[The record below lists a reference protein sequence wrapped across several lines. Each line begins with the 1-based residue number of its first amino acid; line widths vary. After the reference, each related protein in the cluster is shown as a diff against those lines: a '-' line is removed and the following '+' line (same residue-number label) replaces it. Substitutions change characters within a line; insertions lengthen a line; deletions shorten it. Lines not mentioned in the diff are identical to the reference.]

1 MQEMQWDEV
10 QRGPGQGVQ
19 KTIFPGQHFVSSVR
33 GRGEKKKKVVLHTKQ
48 KMPSTPFNIRVYSLF
63 HDYNLR
69 MAWNTLFD
77 NSDFWN
83 LLTVSSSSLHS

>member
-33 GRGEKKKKVVLHTKQ
+33 GRGEKKKSSFTHKAENAFHTFQ
-48 KMPSTPFNIRVYSLF
+48 Y
-63 HDYNLR
+63 
-69 MAWNTLFD
+69 
-77 NSDFWN
+77 
-83 LLTVSSSSLHS
+83 